1 MAIHTVD
8 GQNPASDIY
17 PLGCRFKKTRP
28 SAIMC
33 DLQFFLWGGGWINS
47 KIGNQ
52 NRNWNDLGIKAF

>member
-28 SAIMC
+28 SAIC
-33 DLQFFLWGGGWINS
+33 SFFFGGGGGGINS

-52 NRNWNDLGIKAF
+52 NRNWNDLDIKVF